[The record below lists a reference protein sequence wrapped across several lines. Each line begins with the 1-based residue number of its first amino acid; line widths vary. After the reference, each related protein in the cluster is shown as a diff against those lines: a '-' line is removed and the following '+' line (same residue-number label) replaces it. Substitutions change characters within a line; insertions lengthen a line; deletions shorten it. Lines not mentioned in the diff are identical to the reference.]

1 MQNNFTPFGVKPL
14 NTVQNL
20 NWEEE
25 AQRNNSPILPNSIR
39 GLIVGKSGC
48 GKTNL
53 LLNFLLNPEL
63 LDYNK
68 LLVYGKSL
76 FQPKYKILK
85 YGFDNNLDKQCIY
98 NLFNNRKEIK
108 DPYKL
113 IKEIGETYSN
123 KNPIKCEF
131 FENGEDIKDPKELIT
146 TDKNLMIFDDVLL
159 EKQNKCNDF
168 YTRGRHSNVDCFY
181 LSQNYFRL
189 PRQTIRENSNFICL
203 FKQDNK
209 NINHIYQD
217 HVSHDMSYDEFKK
230 LCNICW
236 EKPYDFLVIDNSSNP
251 NNGKYRYNLDTFYFP
266 KND

>member
-1 MQNNFTPFGVKPL
+1 MRLTKKTKPPKKPKQTSVFNRTDSPEASAFGRTQTIPL
-14 NTVQNL
+14 KMLKNL

-85 YGFDNNLDKQCIY
+85 CGFDNNLDKQCIY

-131 FENGEDIKDPKELIT
+131 FENGEDIKDPKELNS

-189 PRQTIRENSNFICL
+189 PRQ
-203 FKQDNK
+203 
-209 NINHIYQD
+209 
-217 HVSHDMSYDEFKK
+217 
-230 LCNICW
+230 
-236 EKPYDFLVIDNSSNP
+236 
-251 NNGKYRYNLDTFYFP
+251 
-266 KND
+266 